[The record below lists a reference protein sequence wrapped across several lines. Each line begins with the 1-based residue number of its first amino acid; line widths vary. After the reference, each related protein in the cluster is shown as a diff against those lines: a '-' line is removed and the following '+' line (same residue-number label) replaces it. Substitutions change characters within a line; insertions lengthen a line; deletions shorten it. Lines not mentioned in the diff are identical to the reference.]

1 MVSDKGHPMTEHE
14 LYEARAIKFDGNRA
28 MWVVQLSTGNFAC
41 YQIGGRSSPF
51 AIVPPADLAETYQTR
66 PTYVP
71 LQPRPSK
78 AENKASL
85 TQSLLSELFS

>member
-1 MVSDKGHPMTEHE
+1 MTEHE
-14 LYEARAIKFDGNRA
+14 LYEARSIKFSGHKA
-28 MWVVQLSTGNFAC
+28 MWIVQLSTGNFAC

-51 AIVPPADLAETYQTR
+51 AIVPPHELAATYQTR
-66 PTYVP
+66 PTYIP

-85 TQSLLSELFS
+85 TQSLLSELTS